1 MARRP
6 TNDGAAATLD
16 ALLRAQPFSGID
28 WHRATSPALHLRIGN
43 LPPALDRQ
51 AALFQLGRLFD
62 RIQGFGGFCEA
73 WQRNEAVFV
82 ETEVLA
88 RVAERRLRLPCVIV
102 ARARSGLIEDLR
114 FYLDPSPL
122 DWEA

>member
-1 MARRP
+1 MAWRP
-6 TNDGAAATLD
+6 PDDDTAATLG
-16 ALLRAQPFSGID
+16 ALLRAQPLSRVD

-88 RVAERRLRLPCVIV
+88 RVAQRRLRLPCVIV
-102 ARARSGLIEDLR
+102 ARAQAGLIEDLR

-122 DWEA
+122 NWKA

>member
-6 TNDGAAATLD
+6 TSDSAAATLG
-16 ALLRAQPFSGID
+16 ALLRAQAFSGVD
-28 WHRATSPALHLRIGN
+28 WTLATSPALHLRIGN

-51 AALFQLGRLFD
+51 AALLQLGQLFD

-88 RVAERRLRLPCVIV
+88 RVAQRRLRLPCVIV
-102 ARARSGLIEDLR
+102 ARAQARLIEDLR

-122 DWEA
+122 NWKA